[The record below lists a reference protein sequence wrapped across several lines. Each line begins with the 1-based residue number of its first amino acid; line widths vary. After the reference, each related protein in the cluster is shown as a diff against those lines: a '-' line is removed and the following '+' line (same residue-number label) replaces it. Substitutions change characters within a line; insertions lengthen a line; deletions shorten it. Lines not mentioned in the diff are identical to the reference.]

1 MLIVALTYANIIFDT
16 SINISSDKYSTN
28 QVGGSHICVDE
39 LTTLIYT
46 VTIKNLIIFII
57 LLYWISKFIF
67 IILFLFSY
75 FNFYV
80 DCICSG
86 IMVVYKLVF

>member
-1 MLIVALTYANIIFDT
+1 MR
-16 SINISSDKYSTN
+16 
-28 QVGGSHICVDE
+28 ICAAE

-46 VTIKNLIIFII
+46 ATIKNSIIFII

-67 IILFLFSY
+67 IVLFLFLY

-80 DCICSG
+80 DCIHSG
-86 IMVVYKLVF
+86 IMVVYKLIFQYFRLVLCNNNSE